1 MNSERQSMFV
11 SKPEIQIRKLSEAL
25 QQVFGESSEGQALQR
40 KCRLAMEEI
49 TSQQDHRGVKST
61 ILAVIGSKNAG
72 KSWLCRQLLRDEA
85 KHAAIPSGEEDETA
99 TEKATWI
106 GPDAP
111 TLMTPEHELRIPVRR
126 EEMLDLG
133 CDYTLL
139 DLPGYDDAGLAER
152 EAALRAVR
160 GVEFRVLV
168 ISSATKQVES
178 QFSYLRDSNGTR
190 ILPVVMDSKYPLLE
204 TEGSSEVEALLAKI
218 RKNCPQAEVAEPLII
233 PHIEH
238 APGDETSKIAKARDL
253 LYPALRAFLAMPPVD
268 PTITGRVVLERLR
281 CELLEDLREFISRVR
296 PAHEELAAKEAGL
309 ARELVGRIVGE
320 DPQLAAGLRMKMRLH
335 TLAATPAW
343 FFPYRTFF
351 GAFSFTAGAWDRLAF
366 AMAGSLPSLTLLAFQ
381 TARNAKRMGEMK
393 EDVRNALAGRLQRMA
408 DDELASCNRILVRS
422 IRSTLPPDPGE
433 NEEILAPTRFVGLE
447 RVTSDSGEIF
457 DSVVAR
463 HARSRGLPLIFGG
476 LATLAFITLAAGPLW
491 VVYREFFHAWSGG
504 FSGLELVRWTAF
516 PAPSAGMIFAT
527 LLLVLLPVALFAL
540 VSSVIATPQ
549 KRIETAALEVRQEH
563 DLMLEDLTRK
573 QIIRLESDDPVREAV
588 RLILGFLNPR
598 SHVIAE
604 LDSSK

>member
-1 MNSERQSMFV
+1 MSSEHHTTFV
-11 SKPEIQIRKLSEAL
+11 SKPEIQIRNLSEAL
-25 QQVFGESSEGQALQR
+25 RRVFGESAEGNALQR
-40 KCRLAMEEI
+40 KCRIALEEI

-72 KSWLCRQLLRDEA
+72 KSWLCRELLRDDA
-85 KHAAIPSGEEDETA
+85 KRARIPSGEEDETA

-111 TLMTPEHELRIPVRR
+111 PLLAPEHELRIQARR
-126 EEMLDLG
+126 DEMLDLG
-133 CDYTLL
+133 RDYTLL

-178 QFSYLRDSNGTR
+178 QFAYLRDSNGTR
-190 ILPVVMDSKYPLLE
+190 ILPVIVDNKYPLLE
-204 TEGSSEVEALLAKI
+204 TEGRPEVAALLAKI
-218 RKNCPQAEVAEPLII
+218 RKNCPQAEVSDLLII
-233 PHIEH
+233 PHVEH
-238 APGDETSKIAKARDL
+238 APGDAASKLARAREL
-253 LYPALRAFLAMPPVD
+253 LFPALRAFIAMPPVD
-268 PTITGRVVLERLR
+268 EAIAGRVVLERLR
-281 CELLEDLREFISRVR
+281 RDLAGDLREFISRVG

-309 ARELVGRIVGE
+309 ARELVGKIVGE

-351 GAFSFTAGAWDRLAF
+351 GAFTFTAGAWDRLAF
-366 AMAGSLPSLTLLAFQ
+366 AMAGSIPSLTLLAFQ

-393 EDVRNALAGRLQRMA
+393 EDVRRGLAERLQRLA

-422 IRSTLPPDPGE
+422 IRSTLPPDPEG
-433 NEEILAPTRFVGLE
+433 NEAILAPTRFVGLE

-457 DSVVAR
+457 DSVVAK
-463 HARSRGLPLIFGG
+463 HACPRGLSLIFGA
-476 LATLAFITLAAGPLW
+476 LATLAFISLAAGPLW
-491 VVYREFFHAWSGG
+491 VVYREFFQAWTGG
-504 FSGLELVRWTAF
+504 LTGMNGVKWTAF

-527 LLLVLLPVALFAL
+527 LLLVLLPVAMLAL
-540 VSSVIATPQ
+540 VSSVVATPQ
-549 KRIETAALEVRQEH
+549 KRVAAAANKVRQEH
-563 DLMLEDLTRK
+563 DSMLENLAR
-573 QIIRLESDDPVREAV
+573 QQVIRLESDDPVREAV
-588 RLILGFLNPR
+588 RLILGFLRPKN
-598 SHVIAE
+598 
-604 LDSSK
+604 